1 MNANIEGVCNFV
13 LVYISAKGGTGLGLF
28 SLSKRVEALGG
39 DFGVEIKKN
48 SGAEGCLFWFTIPYM
63 PEESVRNP
71 PSSGGKATTPSAKS
85 AIRNLMQP
93 HNSTRYHINVN
104 SSRIHI
110 ADTMQDDIIS
120 YSEVTMADPQLLPE
134 KRVEVLLV
142 EDSIIIQKTTKR
154 TFGAWGVHVEI
165 AANGLLGLHELM
177 KKRYDVVLMDMQM
190 PVMGGAEAT
199 KRLRKHEEDENIPTA
214 NRQLIVGI
222 SANCDDETKDLALE
236 SGMDAFVQKPFSIED
251 LKALFREFK
260 LNICCS

>member
-1 MNANIEGVCNFV
+1 M
-13 LVYISAKGGTGLGLF
+13 
-28 SLSKRVEALGG
+28 EALGG
-39 DFGVEIKKN
+39 DVGVETQKK
-48 SGAEGCLFWFTIPYM
+48 SGERGCLFWFTIPYI
-63 PEESVRNP
+63 PEVSIIRNQPAASKKSVQSVINSLLLSS
-71 PSSGGKATTPSAKS
+71 PSSSPSRFHLN
-85 AIRNLMQP
+85 I
-93 HNSTRYHINVN
+93 N
-104 SSRIHI
+104 SSRIHV
-110 ADTMQDDIIS
+110 ADSLPDGVIS
-120 YSEVTMADPQLLPE
+120 NMEVTMADPQLLPE

-199 KRLRKHEEDENIPTA
+199 KQLRKHEEDENIPTA

-251 LKALFREFK
+251 LKSLFKEFT
-260 LNICCS
+260 LEISIF